1 MRLEERSEGD
11 YRILARAVAG
21 PCGRGFVAAVT
32 VQRVRGIAD
41 APRDA
46 YHDESLAGGY
56 AWPTAQAARLYAVA
70 KAHEVI
76 REEPFRLS
84 C

>member
-1 MRLEERSEGD
+1 MRSNPQCEGD
-11 YRILARAVAG
+11 YRILAKAL
-21 PCGRGFVAAVT
+21 PSPTGRGYVAAVT
-32 VQRVRGIAD
+32 VQRIRGVPGG
-41 APRDA
+41 PRNA
-46 YHDESLAGGY
+46 YQDDSLAGGY
-56 AWPTAQAARLYAVA
+56 AWPSPQAAKLYAVA

>member
-1 MRLEERSEGD
+1 MQLIERSEGD
-11 YRILARAVAG
+11 YRILARAVLG
-21 PCGRGFVAAVT
+21 PSGRGYVAAVT

-46 YHDESLAGGY
+46 YHDDNLAGGY
-56 AWPTAQAARLYAVA
+56 AWPSAQAARLYALA